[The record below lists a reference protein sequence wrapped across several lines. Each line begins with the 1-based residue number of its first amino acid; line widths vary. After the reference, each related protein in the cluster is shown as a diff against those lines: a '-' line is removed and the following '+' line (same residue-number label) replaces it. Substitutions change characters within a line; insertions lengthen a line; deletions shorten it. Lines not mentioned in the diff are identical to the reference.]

1 MSKISVVINTYNAEE
16 HLQKVLDAVKDFD
29 EVVVCDMESGDNTV
43 KIAEK
48 NGCKVVT
55 FPKADHKSAEPA
67 RTFAIQSATSE
78 WVLVVDADEIVTPEL
93 REYLYKRIG
102 EPDCPQGL
110 YIPRINLF
118 MQHEQHSSYPDYQLR
133 FFVREGTEWPPYV
146 HTFPTVKGRTEYIPR
161 RRRELAFRHLADDT
175 IASLMAKTNSYTDN
189 EVYKRGERR
198 EERGENERGARCEE
212 RLRERLRVGASA
224 GMGERS
230 SGMRETGCEKAHNY
244 GVWALFYRPF
254 WRAFRNYFLKG
265 GWRDGK
271 RGVIRAGMDAVYQ
284 FVLVAK
290 AIEAKIKK

>member
-1 MSKISVVINTYNAEE
+1 MRQNSTVMSKISVVINTYNAEE
-16 HLQKVLDAVKDFD
+16 HLQEVLDAVKDFD

-55 FPKADHKSAEPA
+55 FPKANHKSAEPA

-118 MQHEQHSSYPDYQLR
+118 MQREQHSSYPDYQLR

-189 EVYKRGERR
+189 EVYKRGKATGRRAELGNERR
-198 EERGENERGARCEE
+198 ED
-212 RLRERLRVGASA
+212 
-224 GMGERS
+224 
-230 SGMRETGCEKAHNY
+230 TKAHNY

>member
-1 MSKISVVINTYNAEE
+1 MRQNSTVMSKISVVINTYNAEE

-55 FPKADHKSAEPA
+55 FPKANHKSAEPA

-93 REYLYKRIG
+93 REYLYKRIA

-198 EERGENERGARCEE
+198 ED
-212 RLRERLRVGASA
+212 
-224 GMGERS
+224 
-230 SGMRETGCEKAHNY
+230 TKAHNY

-290 AIEAKIKK
+290 AIEAKIKN

>member
-1 MSKISVVINTYNAEE
+1 MSEESRISVVINTYNARQ
-16 HLQKVLDAVKDFD
+16 HLQKVLESVKGFD

-55 FPKADHKSAEPA
+55 FPKANHKSAEPA

-118 MQHEQHSSYPDYQLR
+118 MQREQHSSYPDYQLR

-189 EVYKRGERR
+189 EVCKRGERR
-198 EERGENERGARCEE
+198 EERGENEGERKEE
-212 RLRERLRVGASA
+212 RGENE
-224 GMGERS
+224 GER
-230 SGMRETGCEKAHNY
+230 REDTKARNY